1 MNFHSGNIQEKV
13 SLSRTARKHPWL
25 RLFAWIFVVLIL
37 LAAATIGGGAL
48 WLKHAMRTSLPQIDG
63 SIQLPGLSA
72 EVTVRRDDHGVPHIQ
87 AADLDDL
94 FAAQGYV
101 TAQDRLWQM
110 DMTRRYVAGELAEVL
125 GKSVVPH
132 DRVQRLIEMRPT
144 AERIIAGIN
153 ERDRRFLDD
162 YARGV
167 NDFIAAHQ
175 ENLPAEF
182 RLLMYKP
189 KPWRPVDSVL
199 ILLGMVQME
208 DERWDTKLEHE
219 QVLAKLGPTLAAS
232 LYPVGS
238 WRDHP
243 PTAAVPDLTAPQP
256 PIPDVPLDESQT
268 KLRDLLQLREIL
280 GHNRCD
286 GCAIGSNE
294 WAISGAHTASGKP
307 LMSNDMHITHQI
319 PNIWYEVDLKAPGPN
334 GSDFHVAGV
343 SNPGAPF
350 VTSGHNGHISWGF
363 TSLYGDTQDIYIEKV
378 NDHDQYQSA
387 NGWKPVEHVRETIH
401 VRGGNDIVVDVGRT
415 DHGPIITP
423 AIEHEQRVLTL
434 RWSAYD
440 PGANSI
446 PLFDINSAS
455 NWTEFRNIL
464 GRWWGPSLNV
474 IYADDQGHIG
484 YQAVGFIPI
493 RDGGISTVPVA
504 AGTHEWQGF
513 VPFDQLPSAEDP
525 VNGILATA
533 NARIAPDGYPY
544 QLTLEWA
551 APYRNERIWKWL
563 AGKNNLAPA
572 DMLKL
577 QGDIYSS
584 LDQELGRR
592 YAYAI
597 DHSTKADNQ
606 LRQAADLLRS
616 WDGVINANSAA
627 AAVIAAARQAFWPMV
642 LKPKLGDDWRLYSWG
657 EKAFAEEEIV
667 THSPAQWLPS
677 GYANWDEF
685 LTAIMKQGLAAEHSP
700 ADLKTWQYGQI
711 RKIDLEHPLYGMMP
725 WFKKWTGTGPQPR
738 YGDVTTVDQ
747 MGATLGPS
755 QRLTVDWSNLDN
767 STENIVSGQS
777 GNPLSP
783 WYSDQWPYWYGRKTF
798 TLPFT
803 EQAIAA
809 GAKHTLRLTP

>member
-1 MNFHSGNIQEKV
+1 L
-13 SLSRTARKHPWL
+13 SLPARQHPWL
-25 RLFAWIFVVLIL
+25 RLFAWLFVFVIV
-37 LAAATIGGGAL
+37 LAAAAIGGGAL
-48 WLKHAMRTSLPQIDG
+48 WLKHAIVASLPQIDG
-63 SIQLPGLSA
+63 SLQLQGLSA
-72 EVTVRRDDHGVPHIQ
+72 EVTVRRDEHGVPHIK
-87 AADLDDL
+87 AANLDDL

-110 DMTRRYVAGELAEVL
+110 DMTRRYVSGEIAEVL
-125 GKSVVPH
+125 GKGLVAH
-132 DRVQRLIEMRPT
+132 DRVQRLLEMRPK
-144 AERIIAGIN
+144 AEHIVATLN
-153 ERDRRFLDD
+153 DRDRRFLDD

-167 NDFIAAHQ
+167 NAFIATHQ
-175 ENLPAEF
+175 DTLPAEF

-189 KPWRPVDSVL
+189 KAWRPVDSVL

-208 DERWDTKLEHE
+208 DERWDSKLEHE
-219 QVLAKLGPTLAAS
+219 QILAKLGPTLAAT

-243 PTAAVPDLTAPQP
+243 PTAAVPDLTQPQEN
-256 PIPDVPLDESQT
+256 IPDVPLDESQT
-268 KLRDLLQLREIL
+268 KLQDLLQLRETL
-280 GHNRCD
+280 GHNTCD
-286 GCAIGSNE
+286 GCSVGSNE

-319 PNIWYEVDLKAPGPN
+319 PNIWYEVDLQAAN
-334 GSDFHVAGV
+334 FHVAGV

-350 VTSGHNGHISWGF
+350 VTSGHNDHISWGF

-378 NDHDQYQSA
+378 NDRDEYQSP
-387 NGWKPVEHVRETIH
+387 NGWKPIEHVRETIR
-401 VRGGNDIVVDVGRT
+401 VRGGRDIVVDVGRT

-423 AIEHEQRVLTL
+423 AIEHENRVLSL

-446 PLFDINSAS
+446 PLFDVDSAS
-455 NWTEFRNIL
+455 NWIEFRNIL

-493 RDGGISTVPVA
+493 RDGGISTVPIT

-525 VNGILATA
+525 VNGVLATA
-533 NARIAPDGYPY
+533 NSRITPDGYPY

-563 AGKNNLAPA
+563 AGKNKLTPA
-572 DMLKL
+572 DMLTL

-584 LDQELGRR
+584 LDQEIGRR

-597 DHSTKADNQ
+597 DHSAKANPQ

-616 WDGVINANSAA
+616 WDGVINANSSA
-627 AAVIAAARQAFWPMV
+627 AAVIASARQAFWPMV
-642 LKPKLGDDWRLYSWG
+642 LTPKLGDDWRLYSWS

-667 THSPAQWLPS
+667 THAPSQWLPT
-677 GYANWDEF
+677 GYANWDDF
-685 LTAIMKQGLAAEHSP
+685 LTAIMKQGLAAEHAP
-700 ADLKTWQYGQI
+700 ADLKIWQYGHI
-711 RKIDLEHPLYGMMP
+711 RKIELEHPLYSMLP

-738 YGDVTTVDQ
+738 YGDPTTVDQ

-755 QRLTVDWSNLDN
+755 QRLTVDWSNLDH
-767 STENIVSGQS
+767 STENIVYGQS

-783 WYSDQWPYWYGRKTF
+783 WYGDQWPFWYGRTTF
-798 TLPFT
+798 TLPFS
-803 EQAIAA
+803 EPAVAA
-809 GAKHTLRLTP
+809 DARHTLRLTP

>member
-1 MNFHSGNIQEKV
+1 
-13 SLSRTARKHPWL
+13 
-25 RLFAWIFVVLIL
+25 
-37 LAAATIGGGAL
+37 
-48 WLKHAMRTSLPQIDG
+48 
-63 SIQLPGLSA
+63 
-72 EVTVRRDDHGVPHIQ
+72 
-87 AADLDDL
+87 
-94 FAAQGYV
+94 
-101 TAQDRLWQM
+101 
-110 DMTRRYVAGELAEVL
+110 
-125 GKSVVPH
+125 
-132 DRVQRLIEMRPT
+132 
-144 AERIIAGIN
+144 
-153 ERDRRFLDD
+153 
-162 YARGV
+162 
-167 NDFIAAHQ
+167 
-175 ENLPAEF
+175 
-182 RLLMYKP
+182 
-189 KPWRPVDSVL
+189 
-199 ILLGMVQME
+199 
-208 DERWDTKLEHE
+208 
-219 QVLAKLGPTLAAS
+219 
-232 LYPVGS
+232 
-238 WRDHP
+238 
-243 PTAAVPDLTAPQP
+243 
-256 PIPDVPLDESQT
+256 
-268 KLRDLLQLREIL
+268 
-280 GHNRCD
+280 
-286 GCAIGSNE
+286 
-294 WAISGAHTASGKP
+294 
-307 LMSNDMHITHQI
+307 MSNDMHITHQI

-350 VTSGHNGHISWGF
+350 VTSGHNDHISWGF

-378 NDHDQYQSA
+378 NDHDEYQSP
-387 NGWKPVEHVRETIH
+387 NGWKPIEHVRETIR

-423 AIEHEQRVLTL
+423 AIEHERRVLSL

-440 PGANSI
+440 PSAKDV

-455 NWTEFRNIL
+455 NWTEFRNLL
-464 GRWWGPSLNV
+464 GRWWGPTLNV

-484 YQAVGFIPI
+484 YQAVGLIPI
-493 RDGGISTVPVA
+493 RDEGISTVPVA

-513 VPFDQLPSAEDP
+513 VPFDQMPSAEDP

-533 NARIAPDGYPY
+533 NARITPDGYPY

-563 AGKNNLAPA
+563 AGKNKLTPA

-627 AAVIAAARQAFWPMV
+627 AAAIAAARQAFWPMV
-642 LKPKLGDDWRLYSWG
+642 LKPKLGADWRLYSWG

-685 LTAIMKQGLAAEHSP
+685 LTAIMKQGLAAEHAP

-711 RKIDLEHPLYGMMP
+711 RKIELEHPLYGMLP
-725 WFKKWTGTGPQPR
+725 WFKSWTGTGPQPR

-755 QRLTVDWSNLDN
+755 QRLTVDWSNLDK
-767 STENIVSGQS
+767 STENIVYGQS

-783 WYSDQWPYWYGRKTF
+783 WYADQWPYWYGRTTF